1 MSPETEARGPRPIGG
16 ADDAPAT
23 AAPNDTKSVIEALLF
38 ASDAPLSA
46 ERIREVIGQMEDAE
60 IQAAIGT
67 LRDEY
72 RAGGRAFDVVELE
85 GGYQVLSRPE
95 FASWVERLFVER
107 RKARLSRAALETLAI
122 IAYKQPIVKPEI
134 EMIRGVSSDG
144 VIKTLLERNLVTIT
158 GRAEGVGRPL
168 LYGTT
173 QDFLNYFGLNQLT
186 DLPKIEELRELLRS
200 EGSEVRA

>member
-1 MSPETEARGPRPIGG
+1 MSPDAAAGNGGP
-16 ADDAPAT
+16 AAAPAD
-23 AAPNDTKSVIEALLF
+23 AKAVIEALLF
-38 ASDAPLSA
+38 ATDAPLSPA
-46 ERIREVIGQMEDAE
+46 RIREVIGQMEDAE
-60 IQAAIGT
+60 IRAAVGA

-72 RAGGRAFDVVELE
+72 REGRRAFDIFEIE
-85 GGYQVLSRPE
+85 GGFQVLSRPE

-107 RKARLSRAALETLAI
+107 RKTRLSRAALETLAI

-144 VIKTLLERNLVTIT
+144 VIKTLLERNLITIT

-173 QDFLNYFGLNQLT
+173 QEFLNYFGLNSQS
-186 DLPKIEELRELLRS
+186 DLPKIEELRELLRA